1 MEKRIHTKNH
11 KKHKHRHYSSDHSD
25 HSSDSDYHYDS
36 DDDHHNYDSYNNSYN
51 DEFNNVNVN
60 QYQQIANFISTRQF
74 RPLPSVPNFNLQ
86 RYMGKWYE
94 IGTSVFVRLFIE
106 RGCKCTTA
114 NYTLL
119 SNNSVEVFNSCV
131 NQNTNQQI
139 IATGNAIQP
148 NPAVP
153 GELQVSFP
161 QMQATRPNYYVMQ
174 IDNNYEYALIGEP
187 TRLFLWILSRK
198 KTVPDSIYKKYLDYA
213 QSQGFNLR
221 LLGFKKTKQ
230 NC

>member
-1 MEKRIHTKNH
+1 
-11 KKHKHRHYSSDHSD
+11 
-25 HSSDSDYHYDS
+25 
-36 DDDHHNYDSYNNSYN
+36 
-51 DEFNNVNVN
+51 
-60 QYQQIANFISTRQF
+60 
-74 RPLPSVPNFNLQ
+74 
-86 RYMGKWYE
+86 MGKWYE

-131 NQNTNQQI
+131 NKNNNQPI
-139 IATGNAIQP
+139 VAVGSAIQP

-153 GELQVSFP
+153 GELQVSFA

-174 IDNNYEYALIGEP
+174 IDSNYQYALIGEP

-198 KTVPDSIYKKYLDYA
+198 TTVPDSIYKKYLDYA
-213 QSQGFNLR
+213 KSQGYNLR
-221 LLGFKKTKQ
+221 LLGFQKTKQ